1 MIKNIKMLKKNL
13 LVLLILLLSG
23 LNGLAFEGVLESYE
37 TEPKAIVLDK
47 NSKYIAFDL
56 DETLIAS
63 DRMTKEDISTAKR
76 LGYKVNTSLKGQ
88 QYVIR
93 PGAVEIL
100 EYAKRQGFNL
110 MIFTNN
116 EKSYAKDILGSSGL
130 AKYFDKVI
138 ANEDVRKPYNRDFA
152 LYPNHRNNVH
162 PQQRSKFKV
171 YTVGFY
177 KGYVKRS
184 FQHLIGN
191 KNIHPYIPKYY
202 SAKYP
207 PIYGARVLI
216 DNSAYNVDAPLDFVG
231 IKVPDFLA
239 LTEEPRNPD
248 NSFVWV
254 ENLKKDLYF
263 LKEYGWVELYRV
275 KYKRAPENKVI
286 QVQASNFQLEQP
298 SKYFLYESTISFFR
312 KSTTVN
318 NLYLSIG

>member
-1 MIKNIKMLKKNL
+1 MIKIIPMFKKNL
-13 LVLLILLLSG
+13 LVLLVFLLSC
-23 LNGLAFEGVLESYE
+23 LNVSAFEGVLETFE
-37 TEPKAIVLDK
+37 TEPKKAIVLDK
-47 NSKYIAFDL
+47 NSKYLAFDL

-76 LGYKVNTSLKGQ
+76 LGYKVNTSLDGQ

-93 PGAVEIL
+93 PGAIEIL

-116 EKSYAKDILGSSGL
+116 KKSYAKDILGSSGL

-162 PQQRSKFKV
+162 PQQKSKFKL
-171 YTVGFY
+171 YTVGVY

-184 FQHLIGN
+184 FQHLTGN
-191 KNIHPYIPKYY
+191 KNIHPYMPRYY
-202 SAKYP
+202 NAKYP

-231 IKVPDFLA
+231 IKVPDFLG
-239 LTEEPRNPD
+239 LIEEPRNPD

-254 ENLKKDLYF
+254 ENLKKDIYF

-286 QVQASNFQLEQP
+286 QVQACLEKS
-298 SKYFLYESTISFFR
+298 SKYFLYQSTVSFFG
-312 KSTTVN
+312 KDTAVN
-318 NLYLSIG
+318 DLYLSIG